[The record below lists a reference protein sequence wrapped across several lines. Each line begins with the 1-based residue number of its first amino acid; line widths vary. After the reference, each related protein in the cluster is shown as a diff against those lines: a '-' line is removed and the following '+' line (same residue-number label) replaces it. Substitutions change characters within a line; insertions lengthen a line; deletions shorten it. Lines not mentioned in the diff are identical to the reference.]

1 MATLER
7 IAVASGALAAACL
20 AGIGALIA
28 AQIVARL
35 FGYQIPAA
43 DDFAAWTLAGSI
55 FLALPYAMVRGDHI
69 RVTLL
74 LQFLPERAKRPY
86 EVCATLIALGLSAWC
101 AWHAAYFVYES
112 YAYNEIAQGMLRIP
126 LWIPQ
131 ISMPI
136 GLTLLTLMLVRH
148 LVLALRGTL
157 PATEGQHG

>member
-7 IAVASGALAAACL
+7 IAVASGALAATCL
-20 AGIGALIA
+20 AGIAALIA

-43 DDFAAWTLAGSI
+43 DDFAAWSLAGSI
-55 FLALPYAMVRGDHI
+55 FLALPYAMLRGDHI

-74 LQFLPERAKRPY
+74 MQFLPERAKRPY

-101 AWHAAYFVYES
+101 AWHAVFFVYES
-112 YAYNEIAQGMLRIP
+112 YAYNEISQGMLRVP

-131 ISMPI
+131 LSMPI
-136 GLTLLTLMLVRH
+136 GLILIT
-148 LVLALRGTL
+148 LVLAAHLVDALRGKL
-157 PATEGQHG
+157 PDMEVKHG